1 MAKKKKEKVTE
12 EVVKEKNEE
21 KVETPQIDLEKFD
34 SKDDSSVTKVDLS
47 KPPPT
52 VKKKE
57 EEKEEVK
64 EEVKQDLPIEEVK
77 EEVEEEVKEV
87 ETPILEE
94 VTSEKTEEEIIEQT
108 EKIAEEASEAIAE
121 SQETGEPLP
130 ENVQKLVDFMN
141 ETGGD
146 IQDYVMLNQDYS
158 QLNEESLLREYY
170 KNTKPHLDNEEI
182 DFLMEDQFHYDED
195 EDDEKDIKRKRLA
208 LKEQVASARAHLD
221 GQKSKYYEDI
231 KAGSKLTPEQ
241 KDAID
246 FFNRYTEESKKN
258 EKIVKEQN
266 DTFINK
272 TNQVFNDKF
281 KGFEYNLGEKKYRFN
296 VKNTDDVKNTQ
307 LDVNN
312 LFKKFLNK
320 DNQMED
326 AAGYHKSLFTAMNAD
341 AIANHFYEQG
351 KADAMK
357 DSIAK
362 AKNVDMSPR
371 QSHGEVE
378 AGGMKFRILGDD
390 ADGFRDRLR
399 VKTRK

>member
-12 EVVKEKNEE
+12 EVIKEK
-21 KVETPQIDLEKFD
+21 KVETPKIDLEKFD

-47 KPPPT
+47 KPPPI

-57 EEKEEVK
+57 EKKEEVK
-64 EEVKQDLPIEEVK
+64 EEVKQDVPIEEVK

-94 VTSEKTEEEIIEQT
+94 VTSEKTEEEIVEQT

-208 LKEQVASARAHLD
+208 LKEQVAGARAHLD

-246 FFNRYTEESKKN
+246 FFNRYTEESEKN
-258 EKIVKEQN
+258 EKIVKAQS

-272 TNQVFNDKF
+272 TNNVFNDKF
-281 KGFEYNLGEKKYRFN
+281 KGFEYNVGEKKYRFN
-296 VKNTDDVKNTQ
+296 VKNVGDVKETQ
-307 LDVNN
+307 SDVNN
-312 LFKKFLNK
+312 FFNKFLDKN
-320 DNQMED
+320 NTMED

>member
-208 LKEQVASARAHLD
+208 LKEQVADARAHLD

-281 KGFEYNLGEKKYRFN
+281 KGFEYNVGEKKYRFN

-378 AGGMKFRILGDD
+378 ASGMKFRILGDD

>member
-281 KGFEYNLGEKKYRFN
+281 KGFEYNVGEKKYRFN

-341 AIANHFYEQG
+341 A
-351 KADAMK
+351 MK

-378 AGGMKFRILGDD
+378 ASGMKFRILGDD

>member
-281 KGFEYNLGEKKYRFN
+281 
-296 VKNTDDVKNTQ
+296 
-307 LDVNN
+307 
-312 LFKKFLNK
+312 
-320 DNQMED
+320 
-326 AAGYHKSLFTAMNAD
+326 
-341 AIANHFYEQG
+341 
-351 KADAMK
+351 
-357 DSIAK
+357 
-362 AKNVDMSPR
+362 
-371 QSHGEVE
+371 
-378 AGGMKFRILGDD
+378 
-390 ADGFRDRLR
+390 
-399 VKTRK
+399 